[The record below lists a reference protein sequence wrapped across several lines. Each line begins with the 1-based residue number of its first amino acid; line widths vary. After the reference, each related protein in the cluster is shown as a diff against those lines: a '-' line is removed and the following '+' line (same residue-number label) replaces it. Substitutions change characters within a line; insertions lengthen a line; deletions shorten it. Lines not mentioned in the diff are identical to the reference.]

1 VGWSIGLAVLVILVL
16 VILMLMNKRVVVHWL
31 SNGVKHT
38 EGPIPSDRMALQDW
52 KLIGSGY
59 NLHHRQ
65 TAEQHTCAWGV

>member
-1 VGWSIGLAVLVILVL
+1 MIGLAVLVILVL
-16 VILMLMNKRVVVHWL
+16 VILMLMNKRVVVQWL

-38 EGPIPSDRMALQDW
+38 EGPILSDRMVYEDW
-52 KLIGSGY
+52 ILIGSGY